1 MTARKASRRDLQEGG
16 GSPQVFPHPLG
27 GQAQPRGAGARRMA
41 CSALVALAGL
51 WAAACAPVIV
61 GGAMV
66 GGVMVAND
74 RRTSGAQVEDQAI
87 ELKGVARVRELL
99 GDRANVNLT
108 SYNRLLLLTG
118 EVPEAG
124 DRSAVE
130 KAVGRLEGVRSIVN
144 ELAVMGNSSMTSR
157 SNDAILSARV
167 KAGFIDAKD
176 LQSQALKVV
185 TERATVHLMGRVTQ
199 READRATQVARSVP
213 GVQKVVRVFEILSEA
228 ELAELNRAGPGKK

>member
-1 MTARKASRRDLQEGG
+1 MTPRSPSPLPPREPRRRATRAAS
-16 GSPQVFPHPLG
+16 
-27 GQAQPRGAGARRMA
+27 A
-41 CSALVALAGL
+41 ALVLLAGL
-51 WAAACAPVIV
+51 WAAGCAPVIV
-61 GGAMV
+61 GSAVV
-66 GGVMVAND
+66 GGAMVAND
-74 RRTSGAQVEDQAI
+74 RRTSGAQVDDQGI
-87 ELKGVARVRELL
+87 ELKGAARVRELL
-99 GDRANVNLT
+99 GDRANVNIT
-108 SYNRLLLLTG
+108 SYNRLVLLTG

-144 ELAVMGNSSMTSR
+144 ELAVMGNSSVTAR

-176 LQSQALKVV
+176 LQAQTLKVV
-185 TERATVHLMGRVTQ
+185 TERGTVHLMGRVTQ

-228 ELAELNRAGPGKK
+228 ELAELNRVGPAKK